1 VTGEA
6 EYTDDTPIPT
16 NTLHAA
22 LVHSKKA
29 HARILSIDDSLAKSS
44 PGFTGL
50 FLSKDVPGSNRT
62 EPVIPGEKIFATD
75 VVTCVGQII
84 GIVVAD
90 THDNAKRAADK
101 IYIEYSEL
109 PAILSMEEA
118 VKTGSFHPNTKR
130 CLVKGNVEQCFMSDG
145 CERIISGEVKVAGQE
160 HFYMEPQC
168 TLVWP
173 VDSGNEIHMVSSTQ
187 VRSVLFFFFS
197 FFGK

>member
-22 LVHSKKA
+22 LVLSKKA

-75 VVTCVGQII
+75 VVTCVGQVPLRLIPFTDDII
-84 GIVVAD
+84 GIVV
-90 THDNAKRAADK
+90 ADK

-187 VRSVLFFFFS
+187 
-197 FFGK
+197 